1 MKLIVRSMGRYK
13 GAVALCM
20 FIKLLATLSELMLPY
35 ILEHIIDSVAPGAAC
50 PRRFS
55 GGF

>member
-20 FIKLLATLSELMLPY
+20 FVKLRPPSAS
-35 ILEHIIDSVAPGAAC
+35 
-50 PRRFS
+50 
-55 GGF
+55 